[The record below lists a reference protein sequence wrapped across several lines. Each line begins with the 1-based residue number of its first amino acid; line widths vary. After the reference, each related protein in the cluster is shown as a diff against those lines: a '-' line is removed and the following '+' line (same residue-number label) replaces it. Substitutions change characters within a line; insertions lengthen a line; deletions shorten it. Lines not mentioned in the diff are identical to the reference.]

1 MHTLR
6 EKGQPEKATSC
17 VISAARHSR
26 NNKTPELTKASDCR
40 VGGGGDREE
49 DHRRFLGQ

>member
-1 MHTLR
+1 MHILR

-26 NNKTPELTKASDCR
+26 NNKTPELTKASDCG
-40 VGGGGDREE
+40 VGGGGEE
-49 DHRRFLGQ
+49 IERKITGGF